1 MTDICGLVWNEYEFL
16 FNTYEGFNSFSF
28 TLNGWSVTVAL
39 AAIFAVY
46 FEKLGAQGKVLLW
59 SAALCALFFWGL
71 DGLWKLYQDA
81 YIARIEDLEG
91 IADCTKVEAHSYS
104 VYQSWKT
111 AFAELKC
118 SPIAW
123 AYAALRTLFPHA
135 FVLALGVF
143 LAVRF
148 PPGPAKTGG

>member
-1 MTDICGLVWNEYEFL
+1 MSNICGLVWNEYEFL
-16 FNTYEGFNSFSF
+16 LNTYEGFNSFSF
-28 TLNGWSVTVAL
+28 TLKGWSVTAAL

-59 SAALCALFFWGL
+59 SAAACALFFWGL

-91 IADCTKVEAHSYS
+91 IADCTKAEAHRYNIN
-104 VYQSWKT
+104 QSWENEFEK
-111 AFAELKC
+111 LKR
-118 SPIAW
+118 SPSEW
-123 AYAALRTLFPHA
+123 ASAGLRTAFPHA
-135 FVLALGVF
+135 FVLALGVL

-148 PPGPAKTGG
+148 PPGSGKTGV

>member
-16 FNTYEGFNSFSF
+16 LNTYEGFNTFSF
-28 TLNGWSVTVAL
+28 TLKGWSVTAAL

-46 FEKLGAQGKVLLW
+46 FEKLEAQGKVLLW

-81 YIARIEDLEG
+81 YIPRIEYLES
-91 IADCTKVEAHSYS
+91 ILDCSKEKSHNYS
-104 VYQSWKT
+104 VNQSWVKE
-111 AFAELKC
+111 FKLLKL
-118 SPIAW
+118 SPYDWVSAG
-123 AYAALRTLFPHA
+123 LRTAFPHA
-135 FVLALGVF
+135 FVLALGVL

-148 PPGPAKTGG
+148 PPGPAKNGV